1 MTPTHPSRRWL
12 LAGLIA
18 GLFGLFMAKKATH
31 AAPPVESA
39 PSKKPIIDPDASCFV
54 IGPTS
59 SYSFQPGG
67 GKLVFS
73 TYLGGN
79 DTATGWHPNP

>member
-1 MTPTHPSRRWL
+1 MTPSHPSRRWL
-12 LAGLIA
+12 LGGVFG
-18 GLFGLFMAKKATH
+18 GLFGLFMAEKATH
-31 AAPPVESA
+31 PARPAKSGPW
-39 PSKKPIIDPDASCFV
+39 KKPIVDSDVSCFV
-54 IGPTS
+54 VGPTS

-79 DTATGWHPNP
+79 DTATVWHPNP